1 MNAFF
6 TSIPGRIS
14 YITWLSAFLLL
25 LLPLLGRGQVFT
37 GTYPFDGVIS
47 GSISGTGTTDPTPV
61 PTATG
66 VAFGS
71 FSAVGTPTNP
81 NSIDRF
87 SFTNWPL
94 GASNGSDNFSG
105 IVNPN
110 EYYSVTL
117 TPQAGFVVTLSSITF
132 TLQRTTTGIRQ
143 YVVRSSADNYAT
155 NLPASIAQ
163 ASANLSVV
171 AGNIFQ
177 VIDASTSNLAY
188 LGSTVTLGGTG
199 YTNVSGPV
207 TFRLYGFNA
216 EMASGTFSIDD
227 VKITG
232 STTAIN
238 APTING
244 FTPASGPVGTSVTI
258 TGAYFTASTTVAFN
272 GVAASSVA
280 VTNASTLTA
289 IVPSGATSG
298 PITVGTS
305 GGTATSATPYTVTVP
320 TVAVSLGSLTGFGA
334 AVGAPSTAQTYQ
346 VSGSALN
353 GVALTITP
361 STTSFEVSLDGSS
374 YASSASITLGG
385 SSTLAATTV
394 YVRLASATA
403 TGSPSGT
410 IANTNGAVT
419 TTVAVSGAVVAATAA
434 KRWTGAA
441 GTTSWFDAT
450 NWEGNTLPATSDDV
464 VLDHRYVATKYTVSL
479 SSGTS
484 VPQSAVT
491 INSLRIRPFAGDS
504 ILFLIPAS
512 NTSSLNTNNSPAT
525 GVLAL
530 SLTRAAAGDTAL
542 FIATKGAFINRSG
555 ATSGNTVDPS
565 GSSPTVFLLNGGSYY
580 HRTASGSAVLVDNLS
595 GTAGTETG
603 NFFFRI
609 PGSSYAVA
617 GTARTY
623 GNLILQ
629 RGSASSYLTSGA
641 GTFTINGTL
650 TIESNTNFTV
660 TLTGNLILK
669 GNLANNGNFR
679 YDPASGG
686 STGRRL
692 VLQGTAPQLI
702 MGTALGDPVASGGS
716 YLGPDAQL
724 EINNPAGV
732 TLQTPVTLSNTLV
745 LTNGLLTTTATN
757 ILTLAPAATVASGS
771 SSSFLNG
778 PVARAIPSIAN
789 AAGVYT
795 SYTFPVGKG
804 TSYRPIILNINTQ
817 NNAITY
823 RAEQFEGDPGQ
834 NVTGSDLV
842 RVSKVRSFTI
852 TPLSGGVVTQP
863 SGFVGTTTLAAGTN
877 DGITDPTTA
886 TLVVAKRADASQP
899 WTNIG
904 RSATTS
910 TAAGS
915 TLTSAPFSSFS
926 DFVLASTNPDA
937 TNNPLPVTLI
947 SFGATRQATGAVQ
960 VIWVTASEQRS
971 AYFEVQRSLDGR
983 LFTTIDKVEASG
995 TTTQLNSYFD
1005 LDKTAPPTKLYYR
1018 LRQVDTDGT
1027 ATYSPIVTLA
1037 GAEATLTLYPN
1048 PTHDYLTVPSAAGQL
1063 VQVFDLAGH
1072 LMQTAT
1078 ISAAGQLS
1086 VSALPAGTYLLH
1098 VVLPE
1103 QARTLRFTKE

>member
-6 TSIPGRIS
+6 TPIPGRIS
-14 YITWLSAFLLL
+14 SITWLSAFLLL

-66 VAFGS
+66 VTFGS
-71 FSAVGTPTNP
+71 FSAVGTPANP

-94 GASNGSDNFSG
+94 GASNGSDTFSG
-105 IVNPN
+105 VVNPN

-117 TPQAGFVVTLSSITF
+117 TPQAGFTVTLSSITF
-132 TLQRTTTGIRQ
+132 TLQRTTTGVRQ
-143 YVVRSSADNYAT
+143 YIVQSSADNYAA
-155 NLPASIAQ
+155 NLPASISPATT
-163 ASANLSVV
+163 NLSVV

-177 VIDASTSNLAY
+177 VIDASTSNVAY

-207 TFRLYGFNA
+207 TFRFYGFNA
-216 EMASGTFSIDD
+216 EMASGSFSIDD

-232 STTAIN
+232 TATATN
-238 APTING
+238 APTISS

-258 TGAYFTASTTVAFN
+258 AGAYFTASTTVAFN
-272 GVAASSVA
+272 GVAASSVT

-289 IVPSGATSG
+289 TVPSGATSG

-305 GGTATSATPYTVTVP
+305 GGTATSAASYTVTVP
-320 TVAVSLGSLTGFGA
+320 TVTVSPTSLAGFGA
-334 AVGAPSTAQTYQ
+334 ATGTASAAQTYQ

-353 GVALTITP
+353 GTNLTITP
-361 STTSFEVSLDGSS
+361 STTNFEVSLNGSS
-374 YASSASITLGG
+374 YGTSASIALGG
-385 SSTLAATTV
+385 SSTLAATTI
-394 YVRLASATA
+394 YVRLASGAPL
-403 TGSPSGT
+403 GSLSGT
-410 IANTNGAVT
+410 IVNTNGAVT
-419 TTVAVSGAVVAATAA
+419 TNLAVSGVVVAPLMA

-441 GTTSWFDAT
+441 NTNSWFDAT
-450 NWEGNTLPATSDDV
+450 NWEGGTLPATSDDV

-479 SSGTS
+479 SSGAT
-484 VPQSAVT
+484 VAPAATTV
-491 INSLRIRPFAGDS
+491 NSLRIRPAAGDS
-504 ILFLIPAS
+504 ILCLIP
-512 NTSSLNTNNSPAT
+512 NTNQLSTNNSGAALTLARAT
-525 GVLAL
+525 V
-530 SLTRAAAGDTAL
+530 GDTAL
-542 FIATKGAFINRSG
+542 VINAKGAFVNQSG
-555 ATSGNTVDPS
+555 AASGDVFDPS
-565 GSSPTVFLLNGGSYY
+565 GSNPTVFLMNGGSFY
-580 HRTASGSAVLVDNLS
+580 HRTARGSTVVVENLS
-595 GTAGTETG
+595 GAAGTETG
-603 NFFFRI
+603 NFFYRI
-609 PGSSYAVA
+609 PGSSTTIS
-617 GTARTY
+617 GSGRTY
-623 GNLILQ
+623 GNLIFQ
-629 RGSASSYLTSGA
+629 RGGASSYVTSGTSTLTINGNLIIESGVA
-641 GTFTINGTL
+641 FSASINGTL
-650 TIESNTNFTV
+650 
-660 TLTGNLILK
+660 LLK
-669 GNLANNGNFR
+669 GNLANAGNFR
-679 YDPASGG
+679 FESASATT
-686 STGRRL
+686 TGRRL
-692 VLQGTAPQLI
+692 VLQGTRPQLI
-702 MGTALGDPVASGGS
+702 SGTALGAPASGALS
-716 YLGPDAQL
+716 YLGTDAQL
-724 EINNPAGV
+724 ELNNAAGV

-778 PVARAIPSIAN
+778 PVARATPATAN

-834 NVTGSDLV
+834 NVTGSDLT
-842 RVSKVRSFTI
+842 RVSKVHSFTI
-852 TPLSGGVVTQP
+852 TPLSGSVVTQP
-863 SGFVGTTTLAAGTN
+863 TGFVGTATLAAGAN

-915 TLTSAPFSSFS
+915 TLTSAQFSSFS

-1005 LDKTAPPTKLYYR
+1005 LDKTAPATKLYYR

-1048 PTHDYLTVPSAAGQL
+1048 PTHDYLTVPSAAGQV

-1072 LMQTAT
+1072 LVQAVT

-1086 VSALPAGTYLLH
+1086 VSTLPAGTYLLRM
-1098 VVLPE
+1098 VLPE
-1103 QARTLRFTKE
+1103 QTRTLRFTKE